1 MRQNQLIYTYLNFNF
16 DYSLSK
22 IYSSLTP
29 LVLALF
35 SHLFTCLRR
44 NCLMMLYIFDKIFD
58 SNQYLPTS
66 EIFLMTLFGC
76 IYWLNSVLNNPSG
89 L

>member
-1 MRQNQLIYTYLNFNF
+1 
-16 DYSLSK
+16 
-22 IYSSLTP
+22 
-29 LVLALF
+29 
-35 SHLFTCLRR
+35 
-44 NCLMMLYIFDKIFD
+44 MMLYIFDKIFD